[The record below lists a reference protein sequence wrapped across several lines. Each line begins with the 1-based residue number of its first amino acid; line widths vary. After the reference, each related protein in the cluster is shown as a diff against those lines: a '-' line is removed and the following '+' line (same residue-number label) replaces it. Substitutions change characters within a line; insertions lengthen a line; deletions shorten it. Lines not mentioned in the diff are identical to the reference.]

1 MKNVQI
7 YTKDWCPYSHRA
19 KALLDDLGVAYRE
32 IDVTTDTLREGEMIK
47 RSGRTSVP
55 QVFVDDRHVG
65 GSDDLAAAVDSGEFD
80 QLLNGSTL
88 FAKAS

>member
-1 MKNVQI
+1 MKNVEV

-19 KALLDDLGVAYRE
+19 KALLDHLGITYRE
-32 IDVTTDTLREGEMIK
+32 IDVTTDALREQEMVT

-55 QVFVDDRHVG
+55 QVFVDDHHVG
-65 GSDDLAAAVDSGEFD
+65 GSDDLAAAVDSGEFE
-80 QLLNGSTL
+80 QLLNDTSL